1 MIYRTSV
8 STGALLAILLVGPP
22 KFLLA
27 QTSTVTCS
35 SKEGERQLC
44 PADTAA
50 GVAFQRSLGSAECL
64 LGKTWGY
71 DGAGIWVTDGCSG
84 EFALG
89 QVTAPAEPTVS
100 APPTRQPIET
110 WGAVEPGKGFLVGR
124 TDFGELSISAYALVR
139 YLNQLPA
146 NQTFID

>member
-44 PADTAA
+44 PADTSA

-71 DGAGIWVTDGCSG
+71 DGAGLIAIGTEQNYQLIDNLSPLTLDCASHVIWLSRSRPEVVRR
-84 EFALG
+84 LG
-89 QVTAPAEPTVS
+89 IHSFDDARCIIGLPEPERDDPPPHRGTA
-100 APPTRQPIET
+100 R
-110 WGAVEPGKGFLVGR
+110 
-124 TDFGELSISAYALVR
+124 
-139 YLNQLPA
+139 
-146 NQTFID
+146 